1 MADLKTLLGE
11 SYKEGMTVDEINTA
25 LSQLDLIDTAKEKV
39 VKKDV
44 FDKTAS
50 ELAAKNKLLKD
61 KMTEDEQRAERDKEI
76 AEQLKASAETVK
88 RLTLEKTLSKSG
100 FDDKQIANFAD
111 AFVKGDTEELGKVM
125 TTLITD
131 LTKKVKDETTAE
143 LLKTHTH
150 TPPAGNGDSSGAMTK
165 EQFDKMGYIE
175 RVKLQSD
182 KPDLYKEFTKTE

>member
-1 MADLKTLLGE
+1 MADLKALLGE

-61 KMTEDEQRAERDKEI
+61 KMTEDEQRAERDKEV
-76 AEQLKASAETVK
+76 AEQLKANAETVK

-100 FDDKQIANFAD
+100 YDDKQIANFAD

-143 LLKTHTH
+143 LLKKQP
-150 TPPAGNGDSSGAMTK
+150 TPPAGSGDSGGAMTK

>member
-1 MADLKTLLGE
+1 MADLKALLGE

-76 AEQLKASAETVK
+76 AEQLKANAETVK

-100 FDDKQIANFAD
+100 YDDKQIANFAD

-143 LLKTHTH
+143 LLKKQP
-150 TPPAGNGDSSGAMTK
+150 TPPAGSGDSGGAMTK

>member
-61 KMTEDEQRAERDKEI
+61 KMTEDEQRAERDKEV
-76 AEQLKASAETVK
+76 AEQLKANAETVK

-100 FDDKQIANFAD
+100 YDDKQIANFAD
-111 AFVKGDTEELGKVM
+111 AFVKGDAEELGKVM

-143 LLKTHTH
+143 LLKTHTR

>member
-1 MADLKTLLGE
+1 MADLKALLGE

-25 LSQLDLIDTAKEKV
+25 LSQLNLIDTAKEKV
-39 VKKDV
+39 IKKDV

-61 KMTEDEQRAERDKEI
+61 KMTEDEQRAERDKEV
-76 AEQLKASAETVK
+76 AEQLKANAETVK
-88 RLTLEKTLSKSG
+88 RLTLEKTLLKSG
-100 FDDKQIANFAD
+100 YDDKQIANFAD

-143 LLKTHTH
+143 LLKKQP
-150 TPPAGNGDSSGAMTK
+150 TPPAGSGDSGGAMTK

>member
-1 MADLKTLLGE
+1 MADLKALLGE

-61 KMTEDEQRAERDKEI
+61 KMTEDEKRAERDKEV
-76 AEQLKASAETVK
+76 AEQLKANAETVK
-88 RLTLEKTLSKSG
+88 RLTLEKTLLKSG
-100 FDDKQIANFAD
+100 YDDKQIANFAD

-143 LLKTHTH
+143 LLKKQP
-150 TPPAGNGDSSGAMTK
+150 TPPAGSGDSGGAMTK

>member
-1 MADLKTLLGE
+1 MADLKALLGE

-61 KMTEDEQRAERDKEI
+61 KMTEDEKRAERDKEV
-76 AEQLKASAETVK
+76 AEQLKANAETVK

-100 FDDKQIANFAD
+100 YDDKQIANFAD

-150 TPPAGNGDSSGAMTK
+150 TPPAGNGDSGGAMTK

>member
-1 MADLKTLLGE
+1 MSKGR
-11 SYKEGMTVDEINTA
+11 KGI
-25 LSQLDLIDTAKEKV
+25 
-39 VKKDV
+39 
-44 FDKTAS
+44 
-50 ELAAKNKLLKD
+50 
-61 KMTEDEQRAERDKEI
+61 KEI

-150 TPPAGNGDSSGAMTK
+150 TAGRK
-165 EQFDKMGYIE
+165 WRQ
-175 RVKLQSD
+175 
-182 KPDLYKEFTKTE
+182 

>member
-1 MADLKTLLGE
+1 MADLKALLGE

-76 AEQLKASAETVK
+76 AEQLKANAETVK

-100 FDDKQIANFAD
+100 YDDKQIANFAD

-165 EQFDKMGYIE
+165 EQFDKMGYVE

>member
-1 MADLKTLLGE
+1 MADLKALLGE

-39 VKKDV
+39 IKKDV

-61 KMTEDEQRAERDKEI
+61 KMTEDEQRAERDKEV
-76 AEQLKASAETVK
+76 AEQLKANAETVK

-100 FDDKQIANFAD
+100 YDDKQIANFAD

-143 LLKTHTH
+143 LLKKQP
-150 TPPAGNGDSSGAMTK
+150 TPPAGSGDSGGAMTK

>member
-1 MADLKTLLGE
+1 MADLKALLGE

-61 KMTEDEQRAERDKEI
+61 KMTEDEQRAERDKEV

-100 FDDKQIANFAD
+100 YDDKQIANFAD

-150 TPPAGNGDSSGAMTK
+150 TPPAGNGDSNGAMTK

>member
-1 MADLKTLLGE
+1 MADLKALLGE

-61 KMTEDEQRAERDKEI
+61 KMTEDEKRAERDKEV
-76 AEQLKASAETVK
+76 AEQLKANAETVK

-100 FDDKQIANFAD
+100 YDDKQIANFAD

-143 LLKTHTH
+143 LLKKQP
-150 TPPAGNGDSSGAMTK
+150 TPPAGSGDSGGAITK

>member
-39 VKKDV
+39 VKKSVWDN
-44 FDKTAS
+44 TAS
-50 ELAAKNKLLKD
+50 EVSKYKNLYKELLS
-61 KMTEDEQRAERDKEI
+61 EEERRAEREKEN
-76 AEQLKASAETVK
+76 AERIKKTEETVK
-88 RLTLEKTLSKSG
+88 RLKLEKALSKSG
-100 FDDKQIANFAD
+100 YDDKQIAAFAD
-111 AFVKGDTEELGKVM
+111 AFIEGDAEELGKVM

-150 TPPAGNGDSSGAMTK
+150 TPPAGNGDSSGAITK

-182 KPDLYKEFTKTE
+182 KPDLYKEFAKTE

>member
-61 KMTEDEQRAERDKEI
+61 KMTEDEQRAERDKEV
-76 AEQLKASAETVK
+76 AEQLKASAEAVK

-111 AFVKGDTEELGKVM
+111 AFIKGDTEELGKVM

-150 TPPAGNGDSSGAMTK
+150 TPPAGSGDSSGAITK

>member
-1 MADLKTLLGE
+1 MADLKALLGE

-61 KMTEDEQRAERDKEI
+61 KMTEDEKRAERDKEV
-76 AEQLKASAETVK
+76 AEQLKANAETVK

-100 FDDKQIANFAD
+100 YDDKQIANFAD

-143 LLKTHTH
+143 LLKKQP
-150 TPPAGNGDSSGAMTK
+150 TPPAGSGDSGGAMTK